1 MCCQAHDHIGEVNT
15 QVQPAIH
22 FRKIFREFKDSDLE
36 EDIREAFRVFDKEG
50 NGFIS
55 THGLSNSIKRSR
67 FTSSAFTEL
76 SEVMQKM
83 GDVLSMAETEELIKE
98 ADIDGDGNVNYEEFV
113 GMLFNGVELSLIN
126 VITALFFPEC

>member
-1 MCCQAHDHIGEVNT
+1 M
-15 QVQPAIH
+15 
-22 FRKIFREFKDSDLE
+22 
-36 EDIREAFRVFDKEG
+36 FDKEG

-55 THGLSNSIKRSR
+55 THGWSNSIKRAR
-67 FTSSAFTEL
+67 LTSSVVTEL

>member
-1 MCCQAHDHIGEVNT
+1 
-15 QVQPAIH
+15 
-22 FRKIFREFKDSDLE
+22 
-36 EDIREAFRVFDKEG
+36 
-50 NGFIS
+50 
-55 THGLSNSIKRSR
+55 
-67 FTSSAFTEL
+67 
-76 SEVMQKM
+76 M